1 MHILSLVQK
10 IMIKVLN
17 FKLVTMYEH
26 EDLETF
32 LHKLALQIDGSVVKK
47 VKDTVPQTNWLQE
60 LNGK

>member
-1 MHILSLVQK
+1 
-10 IMIKVLN
+10 
-17 FKLVTMYEH
+17 MYEH

-47 VKDTVPQTNWLQE
+47 VKNNVPQTNWLQE